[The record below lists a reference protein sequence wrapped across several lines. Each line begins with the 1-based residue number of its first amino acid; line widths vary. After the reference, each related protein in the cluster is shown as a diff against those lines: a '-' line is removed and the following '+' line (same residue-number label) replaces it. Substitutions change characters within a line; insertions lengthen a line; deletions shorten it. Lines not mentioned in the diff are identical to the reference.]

1 MGTVWWASGG
11 GPLAGY
17 AAGYRRE
24 LERCGFS
31 PRAVMGQ
38 LGVMG
43 QLNRWLA
50 AERLS
55 AADLAV
61 ARAGQF
67 FAARR
72 AAGQRRVPTM
82 QTLAPLF
89 AYLQDQQVLP
99 PEQPAAAT
107 PAEELLASYR
117 RYLARE
123 RGGGAAD
130 RAPL

>member
-1 MGTVWWASGG
+1 MGTVSWASGG

-17 AAGYRRE
+17 AAGCRRE
-24 LERCGFS
+24 LEGRGFS
-31 PRAVMGQ
+31 ARTVRGQLEVMGQ
-38 LGVMG
+38 LS
-43 QLNRWLA
+43 RWLA
-50 AERLS
+50 GERLS

-89 AYLQDQQVLP
+89 AYLQDQQVLSP
-99 PEQPAAAT
+99 DQPAAAT

-130 RAPL
+130 RAAL